1 MKLNARDASGY
12 FAKPDP
18 NKTGV
23 LIYGAD
29 AMRVAIK
36 RQDLIASLIG
46 PQGAEEMRLT
56 RIAGSDLRKDP
67 AALTDAVKAV
77 GFFPGPRVAFVDSA
91 NDQAAPAILS
101 ALEDWQTGDA
111 QIVVTAGQLK
121 ATSKIRKAF
130 EAHSNAYAVGIYDE
144 PMSRGEIEDTLKKSG
159 VASLDRDAGGAL
171 DALARTLDPGD
182 FRQTV
187 EKLALYMH
195 GSNDPVT
202 LDDIEAVAPVSTEAA
217 VDDILNIVAEAR
229 TADIG
234 PVLRRLQAQG
244 VLPVTLCIGAM
255 RHFRTLH
262 AVCSDPGGPGQGIGK
277 LRPPVFGPRRDRVL
291 RQAQAWGLMRLEQA
305 VAVLT
310 DTDLQL
316 RSAAKAPQMAVMER
330 ALIRLSMLGRQ
341 R

>member
-12 FAKPDP
+12 FSRPDP
-18 NKTGV
+18 KKTGV

-36 RQDLIASLIG
+36 RQDLIAALIG
-46 PQGAEEMRLT
+46 PQGSEEMRLN
-56 RIAGSDLRKDP
+56 RLAGSDLRKDP
-67 AALTDAVKAV
+67 AALSDAVKAV

-101 ALEDWQTGDA
+101 ALEDWQEGDA
-111 QIVVTAGQLK
+111 QIIVTAGALRP
-121 ATSKIRKAF
+121 TSKIRKAF
-130 EAHSNAYAVGIYDE
+130 ENHSNAYAVGIYDE
-144 PMSRGEIEDTLKKSG
+144 PMSRGEIEETLRKSG
-159 VASLDRDAGGAL
+159 VASLDRDAANAL
-171 DALARTLDPGD
+171 DALSRAIDPGD

-187 EKLALYMH
+187 EKLALYKY
-195 GSNDPVT
+195 GNTDPVT
-202 LDDIEAVAPVSTEAA
+202 IEDIEAVAPVSTEAA
-217 VDDILNIVAEAR
+217 LDDVLNIVAEAR

-234 PVLRRLQAQG
+234 PVLRRLQSQG
-244 VLPVTLCIGAM
+244 VLPVTMCIGAM

-291 RQAQAWGLMRLEQA
+291 RQAQNWGLMRLEQA
-305 VAVLT
+305 VEVLT

-316 RSAAKAPQMAVMER
+316 RSTAKAPQAAVMER